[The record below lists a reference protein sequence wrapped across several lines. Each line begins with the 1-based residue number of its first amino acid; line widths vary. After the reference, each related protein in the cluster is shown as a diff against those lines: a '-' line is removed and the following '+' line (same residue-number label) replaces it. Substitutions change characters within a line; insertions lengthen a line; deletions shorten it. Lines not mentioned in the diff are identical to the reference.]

1 MNQDMLLREIDPL
14 LEAQAHA
21 IAWMC
26 QRFHSSGESLDWQ
39 DLAQDLAQSARIY
52 VWQYV
57 ERRGNP
63 GPSLLLVLGRLRMYA
78 ERSRGRSV
86 LRAHPGKR
94 KRSYERATLDQAD
107 TCISAE
113 LDPYPAL
120 TDEQERDLLLS
131 MLHLAQIEEDHQVEH
146 VSLLALRRLARA
158 LEDSDLVADC
168 NAQLRAWW
176 RRHRQQIEEVLS

>member
-1 MNQDMLLREIDPL
+1 MNQDMLLHEIDPL

-107 TCISAE
+107 AYVSAE
-113 LDPYPAL
+113 LEPYPAL
-120 TDEQERDLLLS
+120 SDEQERGLLLS
-131 MLHLAQIEEDHQVEH
+131 MLHLAQKEEDHQVEH
-146 VSLLALRRLARA
+146 VALLALRRLARA
-158 LEDSDLVADC
+158 LEDSDLTASC

>member
-1 MNQDMLLREIDPL
+1 MSHDMLLREIDPII
-14 LEAQAHA
+14 EAQARS

-26 QRFHSSGESLDWQ
+26 QRFYSSGEGLDWQ
-39 DLAQDLAQSARIY
+39 ALAEDLAQAARIY
-52 VWQYV
+52 LWQYI

-107 TCISAE
+107 ACISIE
-113 LDPYPAL
+113 LEPYPAL
-120 TDEQERDLLLS
+120 SDEQERDLLLS
-131 MLHLAQIEEDHQVEH
+131 MLHLAQAEADHQIEH
-146 VSLLALRRLARA
+146 VALLALRRLARA
-158 LEDSDLVADC
+158 LEDSDLVDDC

-176 RRHRQQIEEVLS
+176 RRHRQQAEEVLS